1 MNLIFV
7 VNCRIDFDNINYNA
21 IILFFILKKIKIFDM
36 IDIRQELKILLIREG
51 TSMRKL
57 VHKYRYGDY
66 DIPNESTLSSELIN
80 KRIRFSTVQDI
91 LDILGYEL
99 VIRKK

>member
-1 MNLIFV
+1 
-7 VNCRIDFDNINYNA
+7 
-21 IILFFILKKIKIFDM
+21 M
-36 IDIRQELKILLIREG
+36 IDIRQELKVLLVRGG
-51 TSMRKL
+51 TSMRKI
-57 VHKYRYGDY
+57 VAITRGQNY

-99 VIRKK
+99 VIQKKNK